1 MVATQLLISLCLTGL
16 VASAPQVNQ
25 NNIVEDVV
33 VALGPSISAAVAEA
47 LRGLRAGNDVSTTRV
62 TTTKNTGFS
71 SGGNAGSSAGFGGA
85 SSSFG
90 GASSVTTRQQNTAA
104 GFSAGGS
111 SGSSSRVAAEEVNT
125 RPEYNFAYQVANDE
139 AQTYISQEEARNG
152 DDVVGTYSYVDPTG
166 ALVTVNY
173 QAGLD
178 GYSQTVDKQE
188 GFVEVRAR
196 PVKVQETAVTKSNSA
211 AAQTFN
217 SGASQTASRPAQAN
231 RFSAVRTVQTT
242 SNAEPQVTSGQQV
255 TTTTTSSQGS
265 SLDQSAL
272 IAQIISALQPS
283 ISAAV
288 NSAVGS
294 QGGQQTTV
302 VRRVSQ
308 SASGDNLT
316 PLFGN

>member
-25 NNIVEDVV
+25 NDIVEDVV

-47 LRGLRAGNDVSTTRV
+47 LRGLRAGNAVSTTRV

-71 SGGNAGSSAGFGGA
+71 SGGNAGFGGA
-85 SSSFG
+85 SSGFG
-90 GASSVTTRQQNTAA
+90 GASSVTTRQQNT
-104 GFSAGGS
+104 GSSFSAGGS
-111 SGSSSRVAAEEVNT
+111 SSSKVAAEEVTT
-125 RPEYNFAYQVANDE
+125 RPEYNFSYQVANDE

-152 DDVVGTYSYVDPTG
+152 DDVVGTYSYVDPNG

-173 QAGLD
+173 QAGLE
-178 GYSQTVDKQE
+178 GYSQTVDKQD

-217 SGASQTASRPAQAN
+217 SGAAQTASRPAQAN

-242 SNAEPQVTSGQQV
+242 SSKAEPQVSRGQQV

-265 SLDQSAL
+265 GLDQSTL

-308 SASGDNLT
+308 SASGDILT

>member
-25 NNIVEDVV
+25 NAIVEDVV

-47 LRGLRAGNDVSTTRV
+47 LRGLRAGNAGSTTRV
-62 TTTKNTGFS
+62 TTTTTTGFS
-71 SGGNAGSSAGFGGA
+71 TGGSAGFGGA
-85 SSSFG
+85 SSGFG
-90 GASSVTTRQQNTAA
+90 GASSVSTRQQNT
-104 GFSAGGS
+104 GSSFSAGSS
-111 SGSSSRVAAEEVNT
+111 SGSSSRAAAEEVTT

-139 AQTYISQEEARNG
+139 AQTYISQEEARDG
-152 DDVVGTYSYVDPTG
+152 DDVVGTYSYVDPNG

-242 SNAEPQVTSGQQV
+242 SNKAEPQVSRGQQV

-265 SLDQSAL
+265 GLDQSTL

-308 SASGDNLT
+308 SASGDILT

>member
-1 MVATQLLISLCLTGL
+1 MQLLISLCLTGL

-25 NNIVEDVV
+25 NAIVEDVV

-47 LRGLRAGNDVSTTRV
+47 LRGLRAGNAGSTTRV
-62 TTTKNTGFS
+62 TTTTTKNTGFS
-71 SGGNAGSSAGFGGA
+71 TGGSAGFGGA
-85 SSSFG
+85 SSGFG
-90 GASSVTTRQQNTAA
+90 GASSVSTRQQNT
-104 GFSAGGS
+104 GSSFSAGSS
-111 SGSSSRVAAEEVNT
+111 SGSSSRAAAEEVTT

-139 AQTYISQEEARNG
+139 AQTYISQEEARDG
-152 DDVVGTYSYVDPTG
+152 DDVVGTYSYVDPNG

-196 PVKVQETAVTKSNSA
+196 PVKVQETAVTKSSSA

-242 SNAEPQVTSGQQV
+242 SNAEPQVNRNQQV

-265 SLDQSAL
+265 SLDQSTL

-294 QGGQQTTV
+294 QGAGQQTTV

-308 SASGDNLT
+308 SASGDSLT

>member
-47 LRGLRAGNDVSTTRV
+47 LRGLRADNAVSTTRV

-90 GASSVTTRQQNTAA
+90 GASSVTTRQQNT
-104 GFSAGGS
+104 GFSSGGS
-111 SGSSSRVAAEEVNT
+111 SGSSSRVAAEEVTT

-178 GYSQTVDKQE
+178 GYSQTVDKQD

-242 SNAEPQVTSGQQV
+242 SNAEPQVTRGQQV

-302 VRRVSQ
+302 VRKVSQ

-316 PLFGN
+316 